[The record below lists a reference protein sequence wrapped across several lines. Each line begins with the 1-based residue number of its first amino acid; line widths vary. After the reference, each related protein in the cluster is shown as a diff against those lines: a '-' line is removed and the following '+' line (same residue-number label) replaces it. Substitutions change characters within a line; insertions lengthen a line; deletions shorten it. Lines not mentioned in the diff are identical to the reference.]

1 VTGATDA
8 PTAPLDAVVV
18 GGGPAGLS
26 AATWLA
32 RYRRSVVVLDS
43 GEYRNRWVHRSHGHL
58 GADPQDPMRLL
69 EQARRD
75 LSRYETASIR
85 PDRATSVRRDDAGR
99 FVVTTGAGDLVAL
112 RLVLATGVVDEFPE
126 VDGFLDHYGT
136 SVFHCPSCDGYE
148 ARDRRVVVLGWSE
161 HVAGFALGLLDWAAA
176 LSVVTEDRPFEGDQR
191 HRTALERHGVA
202 LLEDDAVA
210 FEGERGELR
219 AVLLRSG
226 LRLPADLVF
235 FSIAH
240 HPRTD
245 LAAQLGCALTP
256 EGCLVVDEEGTTSVD
271 GVYAAGDVTPGV
283 QLAAVAAGK
292 GTVAGVSC
300 AASLRGEPG
309 ATTSPEPAPD
319 PDREVGE
326 RRPASG

>member
-1 VTGATDA
+1 VSTA

-43 GEYRNRWVHRSHGHL
+43 GEYRNRWVHRTHGFL

-69 EQARRD
+69 ERARED
-75 LSRYETASIR
+75 LGRYETVRLRAA
-85 PDRATSVRRDDAGR
+85 RATTVRRDGAGR
-99 FVVTTGAGDLVAL
+99 FVVGTDDGGDDLVAL
-112 RLVLATGVVDEFPE
+112 RLVLATGVVDQFPE

-136 SVFHCPSCDGYE
+136 SVFHCPTCDGYE

-161 HVAGFALGLLDWAAA
+161 HVAGFALGLLDWAAQ
-176 LSVVTEDRPFEGDQR
+176 LTVVTEDRPFEGDRR
-191 HRTALERHGVA
+191 HRAALARHDVA
-202 LLEDDAVA
+202 LVEDDAVA
-210 FEGERGELR
+210 FEGERGDLR
-219 AVLLRSG
+219 AVHLASG
-226 LRLPADLVF
+226 MRLPADLVF

-245 LAAQLGCALTP
+245 LALQLGCQVTP
-256 EGCLVVDEEGTTSVD
+256 GGWLVVDDEGCTTVP
-271 GVYAAGDVTPGV
+271 GVYGAGDVTPGI
-283 QLAAVAAGK
+283 QLAAVAAGT

-300 AASLRGEPG
+300 AGSLRGEPG
-309 ATTSPEPAPD
+309 ATTSPDPGPD
-319 PDREVGE
+319 PEAEVREPDPSDG
-326 RRPASG
+326 

>member
-1 VTGATDA
+1 MTEA

-26 AATWLA
+26 AGTWLA

-43 GEYRNRWVHRSHGHL
+43 GEYRNRWVQRSHGYL

-69 EQARRD
+69 ERARED
-75 LSRYETASIR
+75 LDRYETSTVRA
-85 PDRATSVRRDDAGR
+85 DRAIAVHRDEAGR
-99 FVVTTGAGDLVAL
+99 FVVTTDAGELVAL
-112 RLVLATGVVDEFPE
+112 RLVLATGVVDQFPE
-126 VDGFLDHYGT
+126 VAGFLDHYGT
-136 SVFHCPSCDGYE
+136 SVFHCPTCDGYE
-148 ARDRRVVVLGWSE
+148 ARDRRVVVLGWNE
-161 HVAGFALGLLDWAAA
+161 HVAAFSLGLLDWAAE
-176 LSVVTEDRPFEGDQR
+176 LTVVTERPFEGD
-191 HRTALERHGVA
+191 ERHQAALGRNGVA

-210 FEGERGELR
+210 FEGERGDLR

-226 LRLPADLVF
+226 VRLPADLVF

-245 LAAQLGCALTP
+245 LAAQLGCELTP
-256 EGCLVVDEEGTTSVD
+256 EGCLVVDEEGRTSVE
-271 GVYAAGDVTPGV
+271 GVYGAGDVTPGI

-292 GTVAGVSC
+292 GTVAGVMC

-309 ATTSPEPAPD
+309 ATTSPDPAPD
-319 PDREVGE
+319 PEAEV
-326 RRPASG
+326 R

>member
-1 VTGATDA
+1 MTDGPSA
-8 PTAPLDAVVV
+8 PYDAVVV

-43 GEYRNRWVHRSHGHL
+43 GEYRNRWVDRSHGYL
-58 GADPQDPMRLL
+58 GADPQDPMRML
-69 EQARRD
+69 ERARED
-75 LSRYETASIR
+75 LRRYEAVHLR
-85 PDRATSVRRDDAGR
+85 QERATAVHTDHGGR
-99 FVVTTGAGDLVAL
+99 FVVTTEGGELTAL
-112 RLVLATGVVDEFPE
+112 RLVLATGVVDQFPA

-136 SVFHCPSCDGYE
+136 SVFHCPTCDGYE

-161 HVAGFALGLLDWAAA
+161 HVAGFALGLLDWAAE
-176 LSVVTEDRPFEGDQR
+176 LTMVTEDRPFEGAER
-191 HRTALERHGVA
+191 HRAALARHGVA
-202 LLEDDAVA
+202 VLEDDAVA
-210 FEGERGELR
+210 FEGERGDLQ
-219 AVLLRSG
+219 AVRLASG
-226 LRLPADLVF
+226 ARVPADLVF

-245 LAAQLGCALTP
+245 LAVQLGCALTP
-256 EGCLVVDEEGTTSVD
+256 EGCLVVDEEGCTTVP
-271 GVYAAGDVTPGV
+271 GVYAAGDVTPGI

-309 ATTSPEPAPD
+309 ATTSPDPGPD
-319 PDREVGE
+319 PDAEVG
-326 RRPASG
+326 

>member
-1 VTGATDA
+1 VNDA
-8 PTAPLDAVVV
+8 PPAPFDAVVV

-43 GEYRNRWVHRSHGHL
+43 GEYRNRWVHRSHGYL

-69 EQARRD
+69 ERARED
-75 LSRYETASIR
+75 LGRYDTASVR
-85 PDRATSVRRDDAGR
+85 PGRASAVRRDHDGR
-99 FVVTTGAGDLVAL
+99 FVVTTDAGDLVAL

-136 SVFHCPSCDGYE
+136 SVFHCPTCDGYE

-161 HVAGFALGLLDWAAA
+161 HVAGFALGLLDWAAQ
-176 LSVVTEDRPFEGDQR
+176 LTIVTEDRPFQGDER
-191 HRTALERHGVA
+191 HRAALARHGVA
-202 LLEDDAVA
+202 ILEDDAVA
-210 FEGERGELR
+210 FEGERGDLR
-219 AVLLRSG
+219 AVRLASG
-226 LRLPADLVF
+226 VRLPADLVF
-235 FSIAH
+235 FSIAN
-240 HPRTD
+240 HPRSD

-256 EGCLVVDEEGTTSVD
+256 EGCLVVDDEGCTTVP
-271 GVYAAGDVTPGV
+271 GVYAAGDVTPGI
-283 QLAAVAAGK
+283 QLAAVASGK

-309 ATTSPEPAPD
+309 ATTSPEPGPD
-319 PDREVGE
+319 PAEEVDSAPRTG
-326 RRPASG
+326 

>member
-1 VTGATDA
+1 MT

-43 GEYRNRWVHRSHGHL
+43 GEYRNRWVDRSHGYL

-69 EQARRD
+69 ERARED
-75 LSRYETASIR
+75 LGRYETATLR
-85 PDRATSVRRDDAGR
+85 ADRATAVRRDDAGR
-99 FVVTTGAGDLVAL
+99 FVVTTEGGELVAL
-112 RLVLATGVVDEFPE
+112 RLVLATGVVDAFPE
-126 VDGFLDHYGT
+126 VDGFLDHYGA
-136 SVFHCPSCDGYE
+136 SVFHCPTCDGYE

-161 HVAGFALGLLDWAAA
+161 HVAGFALGLLDWAAE
-176 LSVVTEDRPFEGDQR
+176 LTIVSDDRPFEGEER
-191 HRTALERHGVA
+191 HRAALARHGVA

-210 FEGERGELR
+210 FEGHRGDLR
-219 AVLLRSG
+219 AVHLQSG
-226 LRLPADLVF
+226 VRLPADLVF

-245 LAAQLGCALTP
+245 LAAQLGCELTGQ
-256 EGCLVVDEEGTTSVD
+256 GCLRVDHDGQTTVE
-271 GVYAAGDVTPGV
+271 GVYAAGDVTPGI
-283 QLAAVAAGK
+283 QLASVAAGK

-300 AASLRGEPG
+300 ADSLRGERG
-309 ATTSPEPAPD
+309 ATTSPDPAPD
-319 PDREVGE
+319 PEAEVG
-326 RRPASG
+326 

>member
-1 VTGATDA
+1 MT

-43 GEYRNRWVHRSHGHL
+43 GEYRNRWVDRSHGYL
-58 GADPQDPMRLL
+58 GADAQDPMRLL
-69 EQARRD
+69 ERARED
-75 LSRYETASIR
+75 LGRYETATLR
-85 PDRATSVRRDDAGR
+85 AGRATAVRRDDAGR
-99 FVVTTGAGDLVAL
+99 FVVTTDGGELVAL
-112 RLVLATGVVDEFPE
+112 RLVLATGVVDAFPE
-126 VDGFLDHYGT
+126 VDGFLDHYGS
-136 SVFHCPSCDGYE
+136 SVFHCPTCDGYE

-161 HVAGFALGLLDWAAA
+161 HVAGFALGLLDWAAE
-176 LSVVTEDRPFEGDQR
+176 LTIVSDDRPFEGEER
-191 HRTALERHGVA
+191 HRAALARHGVA

-210 FEGERGELR
+210 FEGDRGDLR
-219 AVLLRSG
+219 AVHLQSG
-226 LRLPADLVF
+226 VRLPADLVF

-245 LAAQLGCALTP
+245 LAAQLGCELTGQ
-256 EGCLVVDEEGTTSVD
+256 GCLRVDHDGQTTVE
-271 GVYAAGDVTPGV
+271 GVYAAGDVTPGI
-283 QLAAVAAGK
+283 QLASVAAGK

-309 ATTSPEPAPD
+309 ATTSPDPAPD
-319 PDREVGE
+319 PEAEVG
-326 RRPASG
+326 

>member
-1 VTGATDA
+1 MT

-43 GEYRNRWVHRSHGHL
+43 GEYRNRWVDRSHGYL
-58 GADPQDPMRLL
+58 GADAQDPMRLL
-69 EQARRD
+69 ERARED
-75 LSRYETASIR
+75 LGRYETATLR
-85 PDRATSVRRDDAGR
+85 AGRATAVRRDDAGR
-99 FVVTTGAGDLVAL
+99 FVVTTDGGELVAL
-112 RLVLATGVVDEFPE
+112 RLVLATGVVDAFPE
-126 VDGFLDHYGT
+126 VDGFLDHYGS
-136 SVFHCPSCDGYE
+136 SVFHCPTCDGYE

-161 HVAGFALGLLDWAAA
+161 HVAGFALGLLDWAAE
-176 LSVVTEDRPFEGDQR
+176 LTIVTDDRPFEGEER
-191 HRTALERHGVA
+191 HRAALARHGVA

-210 FEGERGELR
+210 FEGDRGDLR
-219 AVLLRSG
+219 AVHLRSG
-226 LRLPADLVF
+226 VRLPADLVF

-245 LAAQLGCALTP
+245 LAAQLGCELTGQ
-256 EGCLVVDEEGTTSVD
+256 GCLRVDHDGQTTVE
-271 GVYAAGDVTPGV
+271 GVYAAGDVTPGI
-283 QLAAVAAGK
+283 QLASVAAGK

-309 ATTSPEPAPD
+309 ATTSPDPAPD
-319 PDREVGE
+319 PEAEVG
-326 RRPASG
+326 